1 MRRNKRGWG
10 MVLAAALL
18 ALLVAACGGV
28 SSNAAQSNAK
38 PTAAPSGTLEGTKWR
53 LQSMGA
59 QGAEK
64 TVEGGAPLLLQFEPG
79 GKVSGSGGCN
89 TFGGAYKVNG
99 QTLTFSDMVS
109 TLRACTDET
118 IGNQESR
125 YLKAL
130 QQATRFTL
138 AGDSL
143 VIEYGEGKTALNFV
157 RAAS

>member
-1 MRRNKRGWG
+1 MRRKH
-10 MVLAAALL
+10 VILFTALAALWM
-18 ALLVAACGGV
+18 LVTGCGGV
-28 SSNAAQSNAK
+28 SSNAAQSSAK
-38 PTAAPSGTLEGTKWR
+38 ATAAPTGSLEGTKWR
-53 LQSMGA
+53 LQTMGA
-59 QGAEK
+59 KGAEK
-64 TVEGGAPLLLQFEPG
+64 TVEGTAPLLLQFEPG

-89 TFGGAYKVNG
+89 TFGGSYKVNG
-99 QTLTFSDMVS
+99 QNLTFSDLVS

-143 VIEYGEGKTALNFV
+143 VIEYGEGQTALNFV
-157 RAAS
+157 RASS